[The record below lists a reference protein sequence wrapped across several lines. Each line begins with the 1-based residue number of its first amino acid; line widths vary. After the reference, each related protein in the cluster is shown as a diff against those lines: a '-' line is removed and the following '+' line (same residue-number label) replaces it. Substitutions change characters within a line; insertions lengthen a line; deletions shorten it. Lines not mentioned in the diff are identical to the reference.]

1 MARKILLADDS
12 VTAQNMGRKILSDA
26 GYEVITVNNGSAA
39 LKKIAEHKPDLIV
52 LDIYMPGYSGLEV
65 CLRLKENR
73 ETARIPVLLTVGKL
87 EPFKPEEARKARADA
102 FIIKPFEASEL
113 LVALTKLEDKIVPKS
128 EPYKQGRFAKA
139 IAAVE
144 ESNQGDSF
152 DDSESGWKDRL
163 RFPSGAPKAPEPEP
177 EVEVATP
184 KRKGFR
190 DLLRRDPPKQV
201 ESSEKFER
209 PIPAGLPHDITPEE
223 IAAITAAAE
232 KVGGSQ
238 KTAAS
243 KTRRQERVAKT
254 EPAQSPDAK
263 PAVANEPV
271 ASEAVAAV
279 EPAARTEAAAE
290 SRGASEQM
298 PSATFA
304 NVSEAQTESQ
314 TQASPL
320 SEGPTQED
328 TSPSDTESRQEEI
341 ASAQTAPIEDKSEAA
356 PVTAETK
363 AQDDSTPA
371 EATDKDKEKDDE
383 EVMAMLQ
390 TLSPCNGNRS
400 SDSAGSEATPAALAG
415 LETYAGGA
423 RWIAE
428 SVALEPAEATLALEK
443 EMEKAYAAFAAA
455 DGARASFAFQAA
467 AAAVSSAV
475 EPISSP
481 ISTERPT
488 SLVTE
493 SERNDGV
500 SAEPSASLTTAN
512 QTSTEQDSQGAPPQ
526 VVDALPQVV
535 DASPQVVDALP
546 EAAVAPESTVEAAS
560 SEEPTE
566 ESVATGNSQAQEE
579 DARAAAADSNAGEWQ
594 PLAPAVAEAPPATQ
608 PEESS
613 SQPPSSDETSSHEAF
628 AEDHDKTDNRHETD
642 LASANAAAWAN
653 WRQIRD
659 TIVGST
665 SQTPDGVKAT
675 FKDLREEEPAA
686 AQPEA
691 MAAAASSDGGSSAA
705 TSDPNAISSIV
716 DNMLAELK
724 PKLMEEIARKL
735 KNENKKT

>member
-1 MARKILLADDS
+1 LARKILLADDS

-290 SRGASEQM
+290 SRGASEEM

-390 TLSPCNGNRS
+390 TLSPSNGNRS

-512 QTSTEQDSQGAPPQ
+512 QTSTEQDSQ
-526 VVDALPQVV
+526 VALPQVV

-613 SQPPSSDETSSHEAF
+613 SQPPSSDETSSHEAS

-675 FKDLREEEPAA
+675 FKDVREEEPAA